1 VLMQDAL
8 RQAQGRSAT
17 DTLVKSYDISPA
29 QAQAV
34 VRTAA
39 PAFAWGLETAS
50 LNRGGLADLVEAVG
64 QIDKAQTDRAK
75 YLAQANIFH
84 DEDARAHGDRILD
97 LLVGP
102 PDARATLA
110 AYIARRAGV
119 SEDTAAAM
127 LPGFAVLTLATLA
140 GRARGTLGALLA
152 VMPSLGRWSKGSPH
166 ADLADILRRRCGGG
180 PYASRQLFRV
190 VRRRLGRAGG
200 FGSFGAIGWYARY
213 MLLRPAGAA
222 LRPLLD
228 RMLH

>member
-8 RQAQGRSAT
+8 RHAQGGSAA

-29 QAQAV
+29 QARAV

-39 PAFAWGLETAS
+39 PAFAWGLETVS

-64 QIDKAQTDRAK
+64 RIDQAE
-75 YLAQANIFH
+75 YLDQANIFH
-84 DEDARAHGDRILD
+84 DEGARAQGGRVLD

-102 PDARATLA
+102 AEARAMLVA
-110 AYIARRAGV
+110 QVARRAGV
-119 SEDTAAAM
+119 SEDTVAAM
-127 LPGFAVLTLATLA
+127 LPGLAVLTLAALA
-140 GRARGTLGALLA
+140 SRARSTLGAVLA

-166 ADLADILRRRCGGG
+166 ADLADMLRRRCGGG

-190 VRRRLGRAGG
+190 VRRRLARAGG
-200 FGSFGAIGWYARY
+200 FGSFGAVGWYVRY
-213 MLLRPAGAA
+213 MLLRPASVA

-228 RMLH
+228 RAWR

>member
-8 RQAQGRSAT
+8 RHAQGGSAA

-29 QAQAV
+29 QARAV

-39 PAFAWGLETAS
+39 PAFAWGLETVS

-64 QIDKAQTDRAK
+64 RIDQAE
-75 YLAQANIFH
+75 YLDQANIFH
-84 DEDARAHGDRILD
+84 DEGARAQGGRVLD

-102 PDARATLA
+102 AEARAMLVA
-110 AYIARRAGV
+110 QVARRAGV
-119 SEDTAAAM
+119 SEDTVAAM
-127 LPGFAVLTLATLA
+127 LPGLAVLTLAALA
-140 GRARGTLGALLA
+140 SRARSTLGAVLA

-166 ADLADILRRRCGGG
+166 VDLADMLRRRCGGG

-190 VRRRLGRAGG
+190 VRRRLARAGG
-200 FGSFGAIGWYARY
+200 FGSFGAVGWYVRY
-213 MLLRPAGAA
+213 MLLRPASVA

-228 RMLH
+228 RAWR